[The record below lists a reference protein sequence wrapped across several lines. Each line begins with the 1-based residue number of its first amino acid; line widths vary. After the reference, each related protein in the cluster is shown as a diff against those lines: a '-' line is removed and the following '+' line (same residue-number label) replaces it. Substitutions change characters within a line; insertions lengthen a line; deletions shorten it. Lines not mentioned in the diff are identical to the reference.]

1 MQTSVSDLIL
11 HASLLVKT
19 VLLILLFFSV
29 CSWTIIGYKQYTL
42 SRAASES
49 EAFLRAFKAG
59 GKLEALVKTA
69 RGFSLSPLANLFN
82 AVYAEHDRLGREE
95 LRRLLRR
102 YETLETEKL
111 YSRLTFLATTGSTS
125 PFIGLLGT
133 VWGIMNAFR
142 GIGAASSTSLSA
154 VASGIAEALIT
165 TAAGLLAAIPA
176 VVAYNYCLSRARKLG
191 VEMEDFS
198 EELLDALSKPP
209 R

>member
-1 MQTSVSDLIL
+1 
-11 HASLLVKT
+11 
-19 VLLILLFFSV
+19 LFFSV
-29 CSWTIIGYKQYTL
+29 VSWTIIGYKQYTL

-49 EAFLRAFKAG
+49 EAFLKAFKAG
-59 GKLEALVKTA
+59 GKLEELVKTA
-69 RGFSLSPLANLFN
+69 RTLSLSPLANIFN
-82 AVYAEHDRLGREE
+82 AVYAERDHAGREE
-95 LRRLLRR
+95 LRRLVRR

-142 GIGAASSTSLSA
+142 GIGATSSTSLSA

-176 VVAYNYCLSRARKLG
+176 VVAYNYCLSRVRKLSI
-191 VEMEDFS
+191 EMEDFS